1 MSAFAHGEHDLA
13 PERVAELVGDAE
25 WQVIDVREGYE
36 REAGHIG
43 GTRHIELER
52 LASESETID
61 KERPVIFY
69 CRLGARSGMAA
80 QAFRG
85 SGWDAYNMRGGIA
98 EWAQKG
104 LPLVPDGGVVAE
116 H

>member
-1 MSAFAHGEHDLA
+1 MSAFAQSDNDLA
-13 PERVAELVGDAE
+13 PERVAELVDDDG
-25 WQVIDVREGYE
+25 WQIIDVREAYE

-43 GTRHIELER
+43 GTRHVELER
-52 LASESETID
+52 LASEAETID
-61 KERPVIFY
+61 KERPVVFY

-80 QAFRG
+80 QAFRR
-85 SGWDAYNMRGGIA
+85 SGWDAYNMHGGIA

-104 LPLVPDGGVVAE
+104 LPLAPEGGVVAD